1 MKTLPIMGKIMYM
14 EHSNF
19 YSIELLYVFPFE
31 NRIHFLYFLQES
43 LNKHPIFALSPNSA
57 VIQTKHDSLEWL
69 QCFQLPKTESSHIFQ
84 EIANL

>member
-1 MKTLPIMGKIMYM
+1 M
-14 EHSNF
+14 
-19 YSIELLYVFPFE
+19 YVFPFE

-69 QCFQLPKTESSHIFQ
+69 QCFQLPKSENSHIFK
-84 EIANL
+84 EIANCDSDILTFDFHYLKIGDQYVSQK